1 LFELRPRE
9 PAQRGRAMRL
19 SRGLVLFFVIAVL
32 GDAQTELVRTA
43 IVRPYEAK
51 PAPPLDLK
59 NSERIFDL
67 MRAGQIYLSLAD
79 AIALALENNLDI
91 ELERDLRRI
100 AQTDIQRTNGGG
112 LPRGLSLL
120 VNEPP
125 PGIGGPNGSLLTNLT
140 ASPTPAPAL
149 NTNFSDVALITQQQN
164 NLSVTDVTPLAAGPA
179 IPQFDPS
186 ISGLVN
192 WGHQSTAEFDPL
204 LTGTSNWLVSN
215 NFNGNAGFTQGF
227 SPGTQLSMTFDNAR
241 FTSNASRYTYN
252 PLLNSSLGFT
262 ITQPLLRGF
271 GIELNRRYIHIA
283 KNNAKIAELLF
294 RQQVIDTVAG
304 IARLYTDL
312 VSLNEDVKVKS
323 EALRLAERLYE
334 DNKNKVDQGTLAPIE
349 LTRAQAQVAVNRQAF
364 ISAQGLVEQQE
375 LIVKTA
381 ITRRG
386 LANPAIRSAHL
397 IATDT
402 VTIPKT
408 EPASPVEDL
417 IGEALRNRPD
427 LAQAGIQVQ
436 NSQISLK
443 GSLNALRPE
452 LDVVGTVQNGGLSG
466 DVNAAAIALTPGATL
481 YPGGYGTALGQIF
494 KNNFPTYSV
503 GIQLILPL
511 RNRVAQADAFR
522 DELQLRQTQTRRQQ
536 FEDQVRLEVSDAYV
550 AMQQAWAAY
559 QAAVQSRVLQEQS
572 AQVEQDTFDVGL
584 ATNYL
589 VIQYQT
595 YLAQARSTEVA
606 AKGAYAKAKLAL
618 DRATARTL
626 EVNQV
631 SIQEAQSGRVSRRPV
646 ARP

>member
-1 LFELRPRE
+1 MKCWSQAGVMLALIP
-9 PAQRGRAMRL
+9 M
-19 SRGLVLFFVIAVL
+19 L
-32 GDAQTELVRTA
+32 GEAQTDFVTS
-43 IVRPYEAK
+43 IIRPYEPK
-51 PAPPLDLK
+51 PVPAVNFQ

-67 MRAGQIYLSLAD
+67 MRAGQLYLSLAD

-91 ELERDLRRI
+91 ELERYLPRI
-100 AQTDIQRTNGGG
+100 AQTEIQRARGGG
-112 LPRGLSLL
+112 FLRGLSLL

-125 PGIGGPNGSLLTNLT
+125 PGIGGPNGPLLTTLT
-140 ASPTPAPAL
+140 ASSTPSPVV

-164 NLSVTDVTPLAAGPA
+164 DLSVTGATPLSPGPA
-179 IPQFDPS
+179 IPQYDPA

-192 WGHQSTAEFDPL
+192 GAHQSTQEFNPA
-204 LTGTSNWLVSN
+204 LTGASNWLTSN
-215 NFNGNAGFTQGF
+215 NFNGNLGWAQGF
-227 SPGTQLSMTFDNAR
+227 SPGTQFSMTFDNTR
-241 FTSNASRYTYN
+241 LTSNATRYTYN
-252 PLLNSSLGFT
+252 PILNATLAFT

-283 KNNAKIAELLF
+283 KNNRKVADLVF

-312 VSLNEDVKVKS
+312 VSLNEDVHVKR
-323 EALRLAERLYE
+323 EAVRLAERLYE

-349 LTRAQAQVAVNRQAF
+349 MTRAQAQVAVSRQAL
-364 ISAQGLVEQQE
+364 ISAEGLVKQQE

-386 LANPAIRSAHL
+386 LANPAIREAHI

-402 VTIPKT
+402 LTVPET
-408 EPASPVEDL
+408 ELVRPVEDL
-417 IGEALRNRPD
+417 IAEAVRDRPD
-427 LAQAGIQVQ
+427 LAQAGIQVE

-452 LDVVGTVQNGGLSG
+452 LDVVGMMQNGSLSG
-466 DVNAAAIALTPGATL
+466 DVNQVAVALSPGATT

-503 GIQLILPL
+503 GLQLTLPL
-511 RNRVAQADAFR
+511 RNRIAQADAVR
-522 DELQLRQTQTRRQQ
+522 DELQVRQSQVRRQQ
-536 FEDQVRLEVSDAYV
+536 FEDQVRLEVADAYV
-550 AMQQAWAAY
+550 AMQQARAAY
-559 QAAVQSRVLQEQS
+559 EAAVQSRILQDQS
-572 AQVEQDTFDVGL
+572 VVVEQQTFDVGL

-595 YLAQARSTEVA
+595 FLAQARSTEVA
-606 AKGAYAKAKLAL
+606 AKGAYVKAKVAL

-631 SIQEAQSGRVSRRPV
+631 SIQEAAGGRVSRPP
-646 ARP
+646 ARIPNP